1 MKNPLS
7 ILQALHS
14 FFYGGICSY
23 TESCDARRRSAS
35 VLRCAAQQLRP
46 QGDPAVPRPGEDADV
61 SGIDRGVDDV
71 LTVRVIV
78 EISLEHL
85 EGE

>member
-14 FFYGGICSY
+14 FFYGGTCRY
-23 TESCDARRRSAS
+23 TESCDAQRRSTS

-46 QGDPAVPRPGEDADV
+46 QGDPAVPRPREDADV
-61 SGIDRGVDDV
+61 PGINRRVDDV
-71 LTVRVIV
+71 LTVRVVV
-78 EISLEHL
+78 EIPLEHL
-85 EGE
+85 RGK